1 MSNLLFTCNA
11 ILPIVL
17 IILLGYYLKKLNFF
31 NENFFKTAN
40 KLVFTI
46 FIPFLLFYNIY
57 NIESFENINW
67 SFMIFVVISLIL
79 LFGIGLGIVA
89 VFVKD
94 NRQKGVILQ
103 CAFRSNY
110 AIIGIP
116 LATQLGANETAIA
129 VASITSAFCVPMFNI
144 LGVIALSIYT
154 EERHIDIKKIM
165 LKIIKNPLIIGVT
178 LGLLAYGI
186 RILFQNNDIDF
197 TIQNNLSFLYSSI
210 ASVAGLATPL
220 ALILLGGEFTFKAIS
235 KLKFQIILGTSM
247 RVILVPTLAL
257 ITAYLLGYRENE
269 FPTLIALFGTPCA
282 VSSVAMAAQMNA
294 DDELAGQ
301 LVVWTT
307 IISIISLFII
317 IMICNSCSLFG

>member
-17 IILLGYYLKKLNFF
+17 VILLGYYLKKLKFF
-31 NENFFKTAN
+31 NENFFKIAN
-40 KLVFTI
+40 KLVFTV

-57 NIESFENINW
+57 NIDSFENINW
-67 SFMIFVVISLIL
+67 SFMLYVSLSLIL
-79 LFGIGLGIVA
+79 LFLIGLVIVA

-94 NRQKGVILQ
+94 YKQKGVVLQ

-116 LATQLGANETAIA
+116 LATQLGASETAIA
-129 VASITSAFCVPMFNI
+129 VASITSAFCVPIFNI
-144 LGVIALSIYT
+144 LGVIALSIYADDSK
-154 EERHIDIKKIM
+154 IDFKKI
-165 LKIIKNPLIIGVT
+165 LIKILKNPLIIGVSI
-178 LGLLAYGI
+178 GLAVCGI
-186 RILFQNNDIDF
+186 RILLQNNDIDF
-197 TIQNNLSFLYSSI
+197 TIKDNLTFLYTSI
-210 ASVAGLATPL
+210 SSVASLATPL
-220 ALILLGGEFTFKAIS
+220 ALILLGGGFTFKAIS

-247 RVILVPTLAL
+247 RVVLVPVLAL
-257 ITAYLLGYRENE
+257 IMAYLLGYRENE

-282 VSSVAMAAQMNA
+282 VSSVAMAKQMNA

-317 IMICNSCSLFG
+317 ILICNSGGLFG